1 MNAKIWNLTL
11 LAGAAALA
19 LTACSTSPGEP
30 TAGSTVQLQA
40 DYPVYDQATLVEEA
54 TLIVEGEVV
63 ATEPT
68 VLTPRYE
75 GDTPEE
81 NPLLGLSEAEKKQA
95 LEEAEGVP
103 ATAVTFRADVV
114 HHGTVAP
121 GQEVLVVQTG
131 GKIDG
136 VDYVLE
142 GGFMLV
148 TGERYLLFAT
158 DSFDGAYAIL
168 GGSAGTFRS
177 TGSDTFAAVAPD
189 VTPFSELSAAQVDE
203 LTE

>member
-1 MNAKIWNLTL
+1 MNTKIRKFTV
-11 LAGAAALA
+11 LAGAVALM
-19 LTACSTSPGEP
+19 LSACATSPGEP

-54 TLIVEGEVV
+54 TLIVEGEVL

-68 VLTPRYE
+68 VLTPRFE

-81 NPLLGLSEAEKKQA
+81 NPLLGLSEAEKKAA
-95 LEEAEGVP
+95 LEEADGVP

-114 HHGTVAP
+114 HQGTVTP
-121 GQEVLVVQTG
+121 GQEILIVQTG

-142 GGFMLV
+142 GGFMLAK
-148 TGERYLLFAT
+148 GERYLLFAT

-177 TGSDTFAAVAPD
+177 TGGDTFAAVAPD
-189 VTPFSELSAAQVDE
+189 VTPFSELSTAQVDG

>member
-1 MNAKIWNLTL
+1 MTTKIGKFTV
-11 LAGAAALA
+11 LAGAAAL
-19 LTACSTSPGEP
+19 LLGACATSPGGP

-40 DYPVYDQATLVEEA
+40 DYPTYDQATLVQEA

-75 GDTPEE
+75 GDTPQE
-81 NPLLGLSEAEKKQA
+81 NPLLGLSEDEQKKA
-95 LEEAEGVP
+95 LEDADGVP

-114 HHGTVAP
+114 HHGTVTP
-121 GQEVLVVQTG
+121 GQEILVVQTG
-131 GKIDG
+131 GTIDG

-142 GGFMLV
+142 GEVML
-148 TGERYLLFAT
+148 TPGENYLLFAT

-177 TGSDTFAAVAPD
+177 TGKDTFTAVAPE
-189 VTPFSELSAAQVDE
+189 VTPFAELDTTQVAQLID
-203 LTE
+203 